1 MAASVGAQRPRF
13 RVKVAAS
20 QDEWEACLDV
30 RMEVFVVEQGFS
42 ADDEVDQYDP
52 ISRNFL
58 LVVESPSPPDTATS
72 SLTPVEGG
80 TTSKPVGTVRL
91 TPSLGK
97 VSRLAVL
104 SDYRVYGF
112 GRELMRAAMDY
123 ARTLQDD
130 ELTKVVR
137 SREDGATVVPLKL
150 HSQLQVIPW
159 YQKLGFKPEGELFDE
174 DGAPHQKMV
183 CEVEV
188 VSSA

>member
-1 MAASVGAQRPRF
+1 
-13 RVKVAAS
+13 
-20 QDEWEACLDV
+20 
-30 RMEVFVVEQGFS
+30 
-42 ADDEVDQYDP
+42 
-52 ISRNFL
+52 
-58 LVVESPSPPDTATS
+58 VESPSPPDTATS

-150 HSQLQVIPW
+150 HSQVGFLTVVEWTKASFELSLPQLQVIPW

-174 DGAPHQKMV
+174 DGGRCTTRLYSLRSPSDSFHSPPSEDGMRSRSGQLGIEK
-183 CEVEV
+183 
-188 VSSA
+188 